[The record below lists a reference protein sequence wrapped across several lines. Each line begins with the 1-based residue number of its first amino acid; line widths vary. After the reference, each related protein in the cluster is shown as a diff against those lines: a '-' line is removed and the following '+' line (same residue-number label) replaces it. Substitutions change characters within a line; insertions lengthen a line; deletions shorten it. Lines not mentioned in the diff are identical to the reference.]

1 MRISEFKKEIEQS
14 IIKHG
19 AIIDGLNGSDNP
31 QAIDC
36 QLYNQHI
43 VETLEAVLARINGDR
58 IALTLI

>member
-1 MRISEFKKEIEQS
+1 MRIADLKKEIEQS
-14 IIKHG
+14 IIKHK

-43 VETLEAVLARINGDR
+43 IETLEAVLSRINGDR
-58 IALTLI
+58 IALQLI